1 LDQQRNLLE
10 EQLYGSV
17 IEDQIANALRRFAV
31 AQTVGG
37 LA

>member
-1 LDQQRNLLE
+1 
-10 EQLYGSV
+10 LYGSV